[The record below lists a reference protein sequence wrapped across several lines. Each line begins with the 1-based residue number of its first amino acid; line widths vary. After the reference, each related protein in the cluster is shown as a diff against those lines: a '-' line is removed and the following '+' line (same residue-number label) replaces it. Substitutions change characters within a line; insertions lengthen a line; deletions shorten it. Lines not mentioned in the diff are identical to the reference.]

1 MELTRRSFLRVAGIS
16 AGATLT
22 GGLGFDLKP
31 AMARVRDLKISN
43 AKAVKSICPYCSV
56 SCGVIIYSL
65 TDGAMNVKP
74 RVIHVE
80 GNPDDPVNR
89 GTLCPKGATLR
100 DFINSPQR
108 LKKPLYRPPGARDWQ
123 EISWEEALDR
133 IARLIK
139 HTRDRTFIEKDEQ
152 GRTVNRCE
160 SIAWVEGSTIANEEG
175 YLWVKMGVA
184 LGLVARETQAR
195 I

>member
-1 MELTRRSFLRVAGIS
+1 MELTRRSFLKVAGVS

-89 GTLCPKGATLR
+89 GTLCPKGATLK
-100 DFINSPQR
+100 DFINAPTR
-108 LKKPLYRPPGARDWQ
+108 LKKPLYRPAGAKEWQ
-123 EISWEEALDR
+123 EISWEEALDK

-139 HTRDRTFIEKDEQ
+139 DTRDRTFIEQDEQ

>member
-1 MELTRRSFLRVAGIS
+1 MELTRRNFLKLSGLSVG
-16 AGATLT
+16 AGALA
-22 GGLGFDLKP
+22 GLGFDLSP
-31 AMARVRDLKISN
+31 AQARVSQLKISN
-43 AKAVKSICPYCSV
+43 AKVTKSICPYCSV
-56 SCGVIIYSL
+56 SCGVLIYTL

-108 LKKPLYRPPGARDWQ
+108 LTKPLYRPPGAKEWK
-123 EISWEEALDR
+123 EISWQEALDR
-133 IARLIK
+133 IAKLIK
-139 HTRDRTFIEKDEQ
+139 DTRDRTFIERDAE
-152 GRTVNRCE
+152 GNLVNRCE
-160 SIAWVEGSTIANEEG
+160 SIAWIVGSTIANEEG
-175 YLWVKMGVA
+175 YLWVKTGVA

-195 I
+195 V

>member
-1 MELTRRSFLRVAGIS
+1 MELTRRSFLKVS
-16 AGATLT
+16 GASIGTVLT

-31 AMARVRDLKISN
+31 AMARVQDLKISN

-56 SCGVIIYSL
+56 SCGVVIYSL

-89 GTLCPKGATLR
+89 GTLCPKGATLK
-100 DFINSPQR
+100 DFINAPNR
-108 LKKPLYRPPGARDWQ
+108 LKKPLYRPAGSKEWK

-139 HTRDRTFIEKDEQ
+139 DTRDRTLIEKDEQ
-152 GRTVNRCE
+152 GRIVNRME
-160 SIAWVEGSTIANEEG
+160 SMVWVEGSTIANEEG

-184 LGLVARETQAR
+184 LGTVLRETQAR

>member
-1 MELTRRSFLRVAGIS
+1 MELTRRSFLKLSGASIGAGII
-16 AGATLT
+16 

-31 AMARVRDLKISN
+31 AQARVRELKI
-43 AKAVKSICPYCSV
+43 AKANVTKSICPYCSV
-56 SCGVIIYSL
+56 SCGVLIYSL

-108 LKKPLYRPPGARDWQ
+108 LTKPLYRAPGAKEWK

-133 IARLIK
+133 IAKLIK
-139 HTRDRTFIEKDEQ
+139 ETRDRTFIEKDEQ
-152 GRTVNRCE
+152 GRVVNRCE
-160 SIAWVEGSTIANEEG
+160 SIGWIVGSTIGNEEG
-175 YLWVKMGVA
+175 YLWIKTGVA

>member
-1 MELTRRSFLRVAGIS
+1 MELTRRSFLKVAGVS

-56 SCGVIIYSL
+56 SCGVIVYSL

-89 GTLCPKGATLR
+89 GTLCPKGATLK
-100 DFINSPQR
+100 DFINAPKR
-108 LKKPLYRPPGARDWQ
+108 LKKPMYRPAGAKEWQ
-123 EISWEEALDR
+123 EISWEEALDK

-139 HTRDRTFIEKDEQ
+139 DTRDRTFIEQDEQ

>member
-1 MELTRRSFLRVAGIS
+1 M
-16 AGATLT
+16 
-22 GGLGFDLKP
+22 
-31 AMARVRDLKISN
+31 
-43 AKAVKSICPYCSV
+43 SIFSET
-56 SCGVIIYSL
+56 S
-65 TDGAMNVKP
+65 
-74 RVIHVE
+74 RQ
-80 GNPDDPVNR
+80 
-89 GTLCPKGATLR
+89 
-100 DFINSPQR
+100 DFINAPKR
-108 LKKPLYRPPGARDWQ
+108 LKKPMYRPAGAKEWQ
-123 EISWEEALDR
+123 EISWEEALDK

-139 HTRDRTFIEKDEQ
+139 DTRDRTFIEQDEQ

>member
-1 MELTRRSFLRVAGIS
+1 MEITRRSFLKVAGIS
-16 AGATLT
+16 TGATLA

-31 AMARVRDLKISN
+31 AMARVRDLKISS

-56 SCGVIIYSL
+56 SCGVIVYTL

-89 GTLCPKGATLR
+89 GTLCPKGATIK
-100 DFINSPQR
+100 DFINAPRR
-108 LKKPLYRPPGARDWQ
+108 LKKPLYRPAGAKEWK

-133 IARLIK
+133 IAKLIK
-139 HTRDRTFIEKDEQ
+139 DTRDRTFIEKDEQ
-152 GRTVNRCE
+152 GRIVNRCE

>member
-1 MELTRRSFLRVAGIS
+1 MELTRRSFLKIAGVS
-16 AGATLT
+16 TGATLA

-31 AMARVRDLKISN
+31 AMARVSDLKISS

-56 SCGVIIYSL
+56 SCGVIVYTL

-89 GTLCPKGATLR
+89 GTLCPKGATLK

-108 LKKPLYRPPGARDWQ
+108 LKKPLYRPAGAKEWK
-123 EISWEEALDR
+123 EISWDEALDR
-133 IARLIK
+133 IAKLIK
-139 HTRDRTFIEKDEQ
+139 DTRDRTFIERDEQ
-152 GRTVNRCE
+152 GRLVNRCE

>member
-1 MELTRRSFLRVAGIS
+1 MELTRRSFLKIGGIS
-16 AGATLT
+16 AGSALIA
-22 GGLGFDLKP
+22 GLGFDPKP
-31 AMARVRDLKISN
+31 AMARVQGLKISN

-56 SCGVIIYSL
+56 SCGVIIYTL

-74 RVIHVE
+74 RVVHVE

-89 GTLCPKGATLR
+89 GTLCPKGATLK
-100 DFINSPQR
+100 DFINAPNR
-108 LKKPLYRPPGARDWQ
+108 LKKPLYRPAGAKEWK

-133 IARLIK
+133 IAKLIK
-139 HTRDRTFIEKDEQ
+139 DTRDKTFIERDEKGQ
-152 GRTVNRCE
+152 LVNRCE
-160 SIAWVEGSTIANEEG
+160 SIAWVVGSTIGNEEG

>member
-1 MELTRRSFLRVAGIS
+1 MELTRRSFLKLSGASIGAGVI
-16 AGATLT
+16 

-31 AMARVRDLKISN
+31 AQARVRELKIARAN
-43 AKAVKSICPYCSV
+43 VTKSICPYCSV
-56 SCGVIIYSL
+56 SCGVLIYSL

-89 GTLCPKGATLR
+89 GTLCPKGATLK

-108 LKKPLYRPPGARDWQ
+108 LTKPLYRAPGAKEWK

-133 IARLIK
+133 IAKLIK
-139 HTRDRTFIEKDEQ
+139 DTRDRTFIEKDEQ
-152 GRTVNRCE
+152 GRVVNRCE
-160 SIAWVEGSTIANEEG
+160 SIAWIVGSTIANEEG
-175 YLWVKMGVA
+175 YLWIKTGVA

>member
-1 MELTRRSFLRVAGIS
+1 MELTRRSFLKVAGVS
-16 AGATLT
+16 TGATLT
-22 GGLGFDLKP
+22 GGLGFDLRP

-56 SCGVIIYSL
+56 SCGVIIYTL

-80 GNPDDPVNR
+80 GNPDDPVNM
-89 GTLCPKGATLR
+89 GTLCPKGATLK
-100 DFINSPQR
+100 DFINAPSR
-108 LKKPLYRPPGARDWQ
+108 VKKPLYRPAGAKEWK
-123 EISWEEALDR
+123 EISWDEALDR

-139 HTRDRTFIEKDEQ
+139 DTRDRTFIEQDDQ
-152 GRTVNRCE
+152 GRVVNRCE

>member
-1 MELTRRSFLRVAGIS
+1 MELTRRSFLKVAGIS
-16 AGATLT
+16 AGATLS

-31 AMARVRDLKISN
+31 AMARVRDLKISS

-56 SCGVIIYSL
+56 SCGVIIYTL
-65 TDGAMNVKP
+65 TDGSMNVKP

-89 GTLCPKGATLR
+89 GTLCPKGATLK
-100 DFINSPQR
+100 DFINSPNR
-108 LKKPLYRPPGARDWQ
+108 LKKPLYRPPGSKEWQ

-133 IARLIK
+133 IAKLIK
-139 HTRDRTFIEKDEQ
+139 DTRDKTFIEQDDQ
-152 GRTVNRCE
+152 GRIVNRCE
-160 SIAWVEGSTIANEEG
+160 GIAWVEGSTIANEEG

-184 LGLVARETQAR
+184 LGLAMRETQAR

>member
-1 MELTRRSFLRVAGIS
+1 MELTRRSFLKVAGVS

-89 GTLCPKGATLR
+89 GTLCPKGATLK
-100 DFINSPQR
+100 DFINAPTR
-108 LKKPLYRPPGARDWQ
+108 LKKPLYRPAGAKEWQ
-123 EISWEEALDR
+123 EISWEEALDK

-139 HTRDRTFIEKDEQ
+139 DTRDRTFIEQDEQ

-175 YLWVKMGVA
+175 YLWIKMGVA

>member
-43 AKAVKSICPYCSV
+43 AKAVKSTCPYCSV